1 MEKEHVHMFN
11 PILIAAKNG
20 ITEIVEKSFEISP
33 MVMNGLDQDR
43 KNIVLLTV
51 EHKQPHVYVV
61 LLDLKKKEILK
72 DNVFREVD
80 RNGDSALH
88 FAAKKAD
95 FIWPVPGA
103 ASQMQ
108 WDIKWYEYIN
118 NTTGKKLIFVRNK
131 KGKTPDEVF
140 TEEHEELVK
149 EGGKWLSNTSN
160 ACSVVAGLFVTVTFT
175 TSSTVPDSV
184 KQVNKDNKAYKI
196 LAGSSFVSFCASLV
210 AVVMF
215 LAILTSG
222 YRKKDFR
229 YSLLKKLLLGL
240 TAFYVSIASTLIS
253 FCSGHFSIFK
263 DVLKS
268 AASSSYLVV
277 CLLLITFF
285 AFQQLPLYV
294 HLLWATFKKV
304 PQRNYR
310 FSFPR

>member
-1 MEKEHVHMFN
+1 MRERLILLNKE
-11 PILIAAKNG
+11 
-20 ITEIVEKSFEISP
+20 
-33 MVMNGLDQDR
+33 
-43 KNIVLLTV
+43 
-51 EHKQPHVYVV
+51 
-61 LLDLKKKEILK
+61 
-72 DNVFREVD
+72 
-80 RNGDSALH
+80 
-88 FAAKKAD
+88 
-95 FIWPVPGA
+95 
-103 ASQMQ
+103 
-108 WDIKWYEYIN
+108 
-118 NTTGKKLIFVRNK
+118 
-131 KGKTPDEVF
+131 GKTPEEVF
-140 TEEHEELVK
+140 TESHEVLVTK
-149 EGGKWLSNTSN
+149 GGEWLTSTSN
-160 ACSVVAGLFVTVTFT
+160 AYSVVAGLFVTVTFT
-175 TSSTVPDSV
+175 ASTTVPDGV
-184 KQVNKDNKAYKI
+184 KQDKQDKASKI
-196 LAGSSFVSFCASLV
+196 LASSTYVSFCTSLI

-222 YRKKDFR
+222 YRKRDFR
-229 YSLLKKLLLGL
+229 CALLGKLLVGL

>member
-1 MEKEHVHMFN
+1 MIIIRAYHE
-11 PILIAAKNG
+11 
-20 ITEIVEKSFEISP
+20 
-33 MVMNGLDQDR
+33 R
-43 KNIVLLTV
+43 KNKDLCLIYNLSHGQTRVYSIPLDSVTYKVEIRTKMALLI
-51 EHKQPHVYVV
+51 
-61 LLDLKKKEILK
+61 LLPRPTNSEGISL
-72 DNVFREVD
+72 FF
-80 RNGDSALH
+80 GT
-88 FAAKKAD
+88 
-95 FIWPVPGA
+95 
-103 ASQMQ
+103 Q
-108 WDIKWYEYIN
+108 YIN

-140 TEEHEELVK
+140 TEEHDELVK

-184 KQVNKDNKAYKI
+184 KQVDKDNKAYKI